1 MLYER
6 WREIAQARGA
16 EIALRDLS
24 CGRHWTFA
32 ELEAASKGAVEGP
45 VSFPLDSSAEF
56 IFTVLRAWRGGR
68 VVCPLAA
75 GQPPP
80 PPFAHI
86 PPGIVHLKTTSAT
99 TGSQRVVAF
108 TGAQLAADADNIVR
122 TMGLRPDWPNLGVIS
137 LAHSYGFS
145 NLVTPLL
152 LHGIPLV
159 LLDSPLPEVV
169 RRAAAELPQV
179 TLPAVPALWRA
190 WHEARAIPKN
200 VRRAISAGAPL
211 PLTLEQELFQ
221 QSGIKLH
228 NFYGSTECGGIA
240 YDASET
246 PRADAAQIG
255 APMRGL
261 SLSVNA
267 EGCLEVRG
275 SAVGE
280 IYWPEPSPALSGGC
294 FRTSDLAELRDGQ
307 VFLHGRASDQINVA
321 GRKLSPESVERLL
334 LAHPSVR
341 DCLVLGVPGLD
352 ASRAELIVAC
362 VVARHPVAEGTL
374 KQFLLAQLPSWQ
386 VPRHWWFVDSLAHN
400 ERGKLSR
407 SEWRERYLEQ
417 RAGQRPLPAGTGQ

>member
-6 WREIAQARGA
+6 WREIARTRGA
-16 EIALRDLS
+16 EIALRDLRR
-24 CGRHWTFA
+24 GRHWTFA
-32 ELEAASKGAVEGP
+32 ELEAASKGAAEAP
-45 VSFPLDSSAEF
+45 VSFPQDSSAEF
-56 IFTVLRAWRGGR
+56 VFTVLRAWRSGR

-80 PPFAHI
+80 PAFAHI

-99 TGSQRVVAF
+99 TGPQRVVAF

-169 RRAAAELPQV
+169 RRAAADLREV

-200 VRRAISAGAPL
+200 VRLAISAGAPL
-211 PLTLEQELFQ
+211 PLALEQELFQ
-221 QSGIKLH
+221 QLGIKLH

-240 YDASET
+240 CDASET

-255 APMRGL
+255 APMRGV
-261 SLSVNA
+261 SLSINE

-275 SAVGE
+275 RAVGE
-280 IYWPEPSPALSGGC
+280 TYWPEPSPTLAGGC
-294 FRTSDLAELRDGQ
+294 FRTSDLAALRNGQ

-341 DCLVLGVPGLD
+341 DCLVLGVPGQD

-400 ERGKLSR
+400 QRGKLSR

-417 RAGQRPLPAGTGQ
+417 RAGQRQHPANTGK